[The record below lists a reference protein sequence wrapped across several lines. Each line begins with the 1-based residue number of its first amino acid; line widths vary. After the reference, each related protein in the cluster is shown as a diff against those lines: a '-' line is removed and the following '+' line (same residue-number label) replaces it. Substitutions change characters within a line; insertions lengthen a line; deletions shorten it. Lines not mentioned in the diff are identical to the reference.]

1 MRSVGAL
8 GALALFVVAGLWTAR
23 AGEAGSLWNDLAA
36 SVAVAWGVAFVAWAF
51 ARRLTADPARA
62 FLIAVLALGW
72 LALGGTFGLFVTRLF
87 SPIPVDGSSIAITWT
102 LVLGLLA
109 VGIVKASGPAARF
122 ADAIEVGAALL
133 AVLTIGRL
141 GASALATQRDAGAS
155 AEAAEAWEDAR
166 QPARPDIYLVV
177 LDMRASV
184 GWMASEYGYD
194 QSRFLDSLRALGFSI
209 PTAAYANYTH
219 TQLALPSLLNGRLL
233 EDDSTTATVEGSA
246 VYDLVGESSLWPTV
260 HERGYR
266 IAFFPTPYPAT
277 RELPES
283 DLDLP
288 APSTRRIPWAE
299 TLVAHSPFALSPELR
314 CHVFECEESIL
325 APFPFES
332 ASALEWKFKML
343 ATLPDSAGPVFA
355 FLHVLSPHEPY
366 LYADDCSHR
375 TPWWPLDEVDSD
387 EQDALR
393 RAYGA
398 QARCVDSLTLGAVS
412 EILRRSEIPPVIVI
426 TSDHGH
432 GRIGRDVLRGIT
444 FELDE
449 LPPAR
454 LAERLRVF
462 TAVHLPR
469 GAAAIPDTISL
480 VELMPL
486 VRRAAWGDTVNVHRE
501 APSYWS
507 PFHRMHDFVP
517 VPRSQLDE
525 PPLTDRP

>member
-87 SPIPVDGSSIAITWT
+87 SPIPVDGTSIAITWT

-277 RELPES
+277 RELPAS

-343 ATLPDSAGPVFA
+343 ATLPDSA
-355 FLHVLSPHEPY
+355 
-366 LYADDCSHR
+366 D
-375 TPWWPLDEVDSD
+375 
-387 EQDALR
+387 
-393 RAYGA
+393 
-398 QARCVDSLTLGAVS
+398 RCL
-412 EILRRSEIPPVIVI
+412 
-426 TSDHGH
+426 
-432 GRIGRDVLRGIT
+432 
-444 FELDE
+444 
-449 LPPAR
+449 
-454 LAERLRVF
+454 
-462 TAVHLPR
+462 
-469 GAAAIPDTISL
+469 
-480 VELMPL
+480 
-486 VRRAAWGDTVNVHRE
+486 
-501 APSYWS
+501 PSYTS
-507 PFHRMHDFVP
+507 
-517 VPRSQLDE
+517 
-525 PPLTDRP
+525 